1 MRAAGS
7 GKSTGGPTVRFR
19 STIVYW
25 DVKKETALIE
35 QVKKSFETRQFD
47 QVCKIVGKFIEA
59 IATTIYSDAKG
70 AKPKNA
76 KAAMDFIMD
85 SKLVPRPLGA
95 KMHVVR
101 ELRNVEAHNLPY
113 VITEDDAK
121 LAYNIFNDVKSWV
134 NKEELA
140 REWKMIISMFNRAE
154 LRMNGRTNHSMFF
167 SKILPAL
174 HSAFDRAVILRLR
187 SLGIESKPTDDL
199 FLRLKRLAR
208 HGFNLRNPAWRNLV
222 DLRNHGY
229 HDGGGDLASRIEAMR
244 SQMGELRKAL
254 ERLDPLQQGKPERGS
269 TPVHVVT

>member
-1 MRAAGS
+1 
-7 GKSTGGPTVRFR
+7 VRFR

-25 DVKKETALIE
+25 DIKKETALIE
-35 QVKKSFETRQFD
+35 EVEKAFEARKFD

-85 SKLVPRPLGA
+85 NKLVPRPLGA

-113 VITEDDAK
+113 NITEDDAK
-121 LAYNIFNDVKSWV
+121 LAYKVFNDVKAWV
-134 NKEELA
+134 NKEDLA
-140 REWKMIISMFNRAE
+140 REWRMILLMFNRAE
-154 LRMNGRTNHSMFF
+154 LSMKGPTNFNIFF
-167 SKILPAL
+167 SKTLPAL

-199 FLRLKRLAR
+199 FLRLKRMAR
-208 HGFNLRNPAWRNLV
+208 HGFDLRNPAWRDLV
-222 DLRNHGY
+222 DLRNYGY
-229 HDGGGDLASRIEAMR
+229 HDRGGDPTSRVESIR

-254 ERLDPLQQGKPERGS
+254 ERLDPLQQGKREHGS
-269 TPVHVVT
+269 IPSVT